1 MNIPNLKI
9 NDFTIMPNLSKSSD
23 YIPYLITSF
32 FHSIYDQFQMITE
45 NFFFLSRQMLIIHFS
60 YMKII

>member
-9 NDFTIMPNLSKSSD
+9 KDFTIMPNLSKSSD

-32 FHSIYDQFQMITE
+32 FHSIYDQFQMIPE
-45 NFFFLSRQMLIIHFS
+45 IFNFCLEKCLSYNFLI
-60 YMKII
+60 

>member
-45 NFFFLSRQMLIIHFS
+45 NFDFYLDKCLSYIFHI
-60 YMKII
+60 